1 MKLCHLQIVSFAC
14 LFPSYISL
22 IPCFFL
28 IMHIVMGWSSS
39 NVLNEV
45 LSADVLPLCKILV
58 DTIQLFA
65 VKCAISCGCS

>member
-1 MKLCHLQIVSFAC
+1 MKLCQLQIVSFAY

-28 IMHIVMGWSSS
+28 ILHIVMGWSSS

-45 LSADVLPLCKILV
+45 PSADVLPLRKILV
-58 DTIQLFA
+58 DTIQLFT
-65 VKCAISCGCS
+65 VKCAVSCGCS